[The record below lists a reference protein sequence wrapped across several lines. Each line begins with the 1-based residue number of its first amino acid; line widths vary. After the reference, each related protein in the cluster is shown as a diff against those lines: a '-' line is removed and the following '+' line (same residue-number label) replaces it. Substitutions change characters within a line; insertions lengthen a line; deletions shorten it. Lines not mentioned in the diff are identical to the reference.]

1 METQSASFNP
11 ETCICAIKYAN
22 PISSANRRQ
31 IFPKKKKDAIN
42 TSSFWSG
49 HRGWKLKQKH
59 LHNNNLLE
67 NKNQATLQQRFHP
80 DKMGFHARHPIG
92 PFLLYGSIWTR
103 TGLSLIM
110 SSGWMSQSLGERN
123 AWCLRERK
131 KQSPEKV
138 PFGARSKFTRLNSI
152 YKHAT
157 QGVEASSLITQ
168 RHVIMLSASVKRLSN
183 KRGVFTY
190 C

>member
-1 METQSASFNP
+1 MLSP
-11 ETCICAIKYAN
+11 
-22 PISSANRRQ
+22 RQ
-31 IFPKKKKDAIN
+31 NGFSCTAP
-42 TSSFWSG
+42 
-49 HRGWKLKQKH
+49 HR
-59 LHNNNLLE
+59 
-67 NKNQATLQQRFHP
+67 P
-80 DKMGFHARHPIG
+80 V
-92 PFLLYGSIWTR
+92 FLLYGSIWTR
-103 TGLSLIM
+103 ARLSLIM

-168 RHVIMLSASVKRLSN
+168 RHVIMLFVSVKCSSN
-183 KRGVFTY
+183 TRGVITY
-190 C
+190 CITITDVSFPHAHFKKLQHLSSMMKRKELWIMSQPALEWLSLPVPSADAN